1 MWPAFIGEPRVSVP
15 PFGLA
20 LDTSL
25 RQSQAKIETDLEEI
39 EAQILESETTERLAA
54 WAAILGVSTALA
66 GI

>member
-1 MWPAFIGEPRVSVP
+1 MWPGFIGEPRVNVP

-39 EAQILESETTERLAA
+39 EAQIFENETSKRLTT
-54 WAAILGVSTALA
+54 WAAIFGVSTALA